1 MNINEFPYLVM
12 PHIHHL
18 LILAQIM
25 IQVMTH
31 PHLRAMTVVVD
42 HLTVVVMVTN
52 YFFYAFHFYSISECS
67 RVGVSFC
74 KSEYLRAEN
83 PTHEHVLI
91 RALGYECRL

>member
-1 MNINEFPYLVM
+1 MKIQ
-12 PHIHHL
+12 
-18 LILAQIM
+18 ILANHEDQTHLRVLTTT
-25 IQVMTH
+25 QVMTL
-31 PHLRAMTVVVD
+31 LRALVMMVMDD
-42 HLTVVVMVTN
+42 HRTVVVMATN